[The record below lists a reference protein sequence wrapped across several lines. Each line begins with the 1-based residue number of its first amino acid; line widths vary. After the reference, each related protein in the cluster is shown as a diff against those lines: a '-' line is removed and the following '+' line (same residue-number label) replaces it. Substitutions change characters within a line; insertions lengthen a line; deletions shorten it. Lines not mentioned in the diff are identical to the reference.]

1 MTEQSH
7 APSLERIEQR
17 SAKMKEICL
26 MFDAQIALLD
36 EAIAQLELENSQNP
50 INIYR
55 QKQVKQ
61 PV

>member
-1 MTEQSH
+1 MTEPSH
-7 APSLERIEQR
+7 TPSLERIEQR

-36 EAIAQLELENSQNP
+36 EAIAQLEAENSQNP

-61 PV
+61 SV

>member
-1 MTEQSH
+1 MTEQFH

-36 EAIAQLELENSQNP
+36 KAIAQLEVENSQNP